1 MIKFDTKIFYKSVF
15 MLVVPI
21 AFQNLINV
29 GVQVTDVFMLG
40 VVSEVVL
47 SGASLAGQVSFILNL
62 ILFGLTSGAAVL
74 ASQYWGKG
82 DLKSIEKIMG
92 ITLRSALGIGVV
104 FVIFTF
110 VFPENI
116 MKIFSNE
123 KLVIDEGIKYLRIIC
138 FSFVFTSFTMVYLNI
153 MRSLEKVLVA
163 TIIYS
168 TSLVVNIFLNTI
180 LIFGFFG
187 IEPMGIR
194 GAAIGTLVARIVET
208 AIVLIYNFKFNK
220 VIKFRLRVLIEKDK
234 VLLGDFVKYSLPVVV
249 NELLWGA
256 AMAVSAAILG
266 HLGSAAAAS
275 SSVVQVT
282 RQLAMIL
289 SFGVASATAIML
301 GKVIGE
307 NKIELA
313 KIYAAKFMKISIF
326 TGLLASVAVLLAL
339 PVTLNV
345 LNLSQ
350 VAKEYLF
357 FMMLIMTYYVFLQ
370 SFTCTGIVGVFRAG
384 GDTKMGL
391 VADVTTMWLG
401 SVIFGFLAAYVFKFS
416 VPLVFVI
423 LMADEVLK
431 LPIVI
436 WRFKSY
442 KWLNNVTR

>member
-1 MIKFDTKIFYKSVF
+1 MKFDSKIFYKSVL
-15 MLVVPI
+15 MLVIPI

-29 GVQVTDVFMLG
+29 GVQVSDVFMLG
-40 VVSEVVL
+40 LVSEVVL
-47 SGASLAGQVSFILNL
+47 SGASLAGQVAFILNL
-62 ILFGLTSGAAVL
+62 IMFGLTSGAAVL

-82 DLKSIEKIMG
+82 DMKSIEKIMG
-92 ITLRSALGIGVV
+92 ITLRIALAIGLFFVV
-104 FVIFTF
+104 FTF
-110 VFPENI
+110 IFPETI
-116 MKIFSNE
+116 MKVFSNDQN
-123 KLVIDEGIKYLRIIC
+123 VIAEGVKYLRINC
-138 FSFVFTSFTMVYLNI
+138 FSFIFTSFTMVYLNI
-153 MRSLEKVLVA
+153 MRSLEKVFVA

-168 TSLVVNIFLNTI
+168 TSLIVNIVLNSI
-180 LIFGFFG
+180 LIFGLLGFKPLG
-187 IEPMGIR
+187 IQ
-194 GAAIGTLVARIVET
+194 GAAIGTLIARILEV
-208 AIVLIYNFKFNK
+208 ILVLIYNAKFNK
-220 VIKFRLRVLIEKDK
+220 VIKFRLK
-234 VLLGDFVKYSLPVVV
+234 VLKARDRLLFDDFIKYSMPVVL

-313 KIYAAKFMKISIF
+313 KVYAGKFMKISIF
-326 TGLLASVAVLLAL
+326 TGLIAAIAVFVASPIAINL
-339 PVTLNV
+339 
-345 LNLSQ
+345 LNLSRT
-350 VAKEYLF
+350 AKGYMMI
-357 FMMLIMTYYVFLQ
+357 MMLVMTYYVFLQ

-391 VADVTTMWLG
+391 IADVGTMWLG
-401 SVIFGFLAAYVFKFS
+401 SVIFGFMAAFVFKLS